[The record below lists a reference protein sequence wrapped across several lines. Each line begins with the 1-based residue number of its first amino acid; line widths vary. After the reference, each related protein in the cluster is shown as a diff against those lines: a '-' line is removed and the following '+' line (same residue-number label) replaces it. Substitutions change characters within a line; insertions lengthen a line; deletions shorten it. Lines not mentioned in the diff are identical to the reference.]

1 MIVLINIKPEV
12 DEKLRHMLSV
22 APSENRQFRYG
33 QLSGAAGIA
42 VIGYGHLWAMRIP
55 YSKQLTENLKLRGH
69 LRKLVRESVA
79 PWHSN
84 ESAVWRQF
92 REHAIRMGSSREM
105 FKLLRKLQVKI

>member
-12 DEKLRHMLSV
+12 DEKLRHKLSV
-22 APSENRQFRYG
+22 ASSENRQFRYG
-33 QLSGAAGIA
+33 QLSGAARIA

-79 PWHSN
+79 PWHSDEN
-84 ESAVWRQF
+84 AVWRQF
-92 REHAIRMGSSREM
+92 RTHAIRMGSGRET
-105 FKLLRKLQVKI
+105 RKLIDRLMSPA